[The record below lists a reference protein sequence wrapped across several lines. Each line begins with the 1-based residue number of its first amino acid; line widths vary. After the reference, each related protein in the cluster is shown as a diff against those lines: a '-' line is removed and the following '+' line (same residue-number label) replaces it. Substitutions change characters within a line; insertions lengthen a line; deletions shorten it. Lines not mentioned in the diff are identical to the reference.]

1 MGTLV
6 YKESNFGKTVKLVL
20 DSTMVGIRYGLLALL
35 WLCVSVVAT
44 PGEDIATQAES
55 VNCVV
60 YKSEIPAEDIVR
72 DLDQEFDDDDE
83 DEDDELLENNIKAL
97 DTKTSLSSSGCS
109 LFETYLTCGPTCH
122 ITCDTL
128 GTSCPAGACTSG
140 CFCKGSRV
148 LSSSGLCI
156 SQRNCP
162 SKFKMTCL
170 LLLN

>member
-1 MGTLV
+1 MI
-6 YKESNFGKTVKLVL
+6 
-20 DSTMVGIRYGLLALL
+20 GIRCGLVALFA
-35 WLCVSVVAT
+35 LCVVVFAAT
-44 PGEDIATQAES
+44 PSEDSATQETS
-55 VNCVV
+55 VNTVV
-60 YKSEIPAEDIVR
+60 YKSEIPAEDIFR
-72 DLDQEFDDDDE
+72 DLDQEFSDDDNAEEEDDDDE
-83 DEDDELLENNIKAL
+83 LSENEIKAL
-97 DTKTSLSSSGCS
+97 VAKSSLNFRNCS

-162 SKFKMTCL
+162 SKL
-170 LLLN
+170 IVLDGGVINE